1 MHINTSAAERMV
13 RVAGRAI
20 QEDDR
25 DVLQSLREFPAAI
38 YATDARGMVIHFN
51 RACIPFAGR
60 TPRLGQDAWCVTW
73 KLYTEAGE
81 FLPHGQCPM
90 ALAIRE
96 RRSIRG
102 MAAVAER
109 PDGTHVNFQP
119 FPTPLFDR
127 GGRLVGAVNLLLD
140 VTGRERAF
148 ALRAKAARCRRL
160 VNLMPDRRSLKILN
174 AMAAEYDREAFGIEQ
189 AVRRPG

>member
-1 MHINTSAAERMV
+1 MHINSSAAEHMIQ
-13 RVAGRAI
+13 VAGRAI
-20 QEDDR
+20 QEDDE
-25 DVLQSLREFPAAI
+25 DVLQSLREFPAAM
-38 YATDARGMVIHFN
+38 YATDAQGMVIHYN

-73 KLYTEAGE
+73 KLYTEEGE
-81 FLPHGQCPM
+81 FLPHDQCPM

-96 RRSIRG
+96 RRAMRG
-102 MAAVAER
+102 IAAIAER
-109 PDGTHVNFQP
+109 PDGTHVKFQP
-119 FPTPLFDR
+119 HPTPLFDS

-140 VTGRERAF
+140 VTGREGAL

-189 AVRRPG
+189 AIRRLD